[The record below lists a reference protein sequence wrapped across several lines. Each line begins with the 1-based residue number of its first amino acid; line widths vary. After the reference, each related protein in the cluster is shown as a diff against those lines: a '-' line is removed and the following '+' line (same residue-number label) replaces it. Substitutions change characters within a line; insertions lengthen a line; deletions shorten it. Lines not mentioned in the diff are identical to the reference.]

1 MTNTLTPDLNT
12 PVIGI
17 TLDSEHGGDGQYSKF
32 PWYALR
38 QNYVS
43 AVVQAGGLPLLLPH
57 EMDLLPIYLDDIDGL
72 LVTGGAFD
80 VDPTLYGTETKHQS
94 VTTKDSRTKFEMAML
109 QGAMKR
115 DIAVLGVCGGQQ
127 LLHVALG
134 GTLIQHIP
142 DEQPEAMAHEQPNPR
157 NETSHDVDIV
167 PGTLLHAI
175 VGDDFFQVNSAHHQA
190 ARDEPAGVRI
200 NARAPDGVIEGIE
213 ATNLTF
219 CLGVQWH
226 PEFEITDADTRIFAA
241 FVEAAR
247 GYAHKRAHEDV

>member
-1 MTNTLTPDLNT
+1 MTTNTTTDLNT

-17 TLDSEHGGDGQYSKF
+17 TLDSEAGGDGEYSKF

-38 QNYVS
+38 HNYVS
-43 AVVQAGGLPLLLPH
+43 AVVRAGGLPLLLPH
-57 EMDLLPIYLDDIDGL
+57 EPDLLPIYLDDIDGL

-80 VDPTLYGTETKHQS
+80 VDPALYGDAQAHPS
-94 VTTKDSRTKFEMAML
+94 VTTKAARTSFEMAML
-109 QGAMKR
+109 QGALKR
-115 DIAVLGVCGGQQ
+115 DVAVLGICGGQQ

-142 DEQPEAMAHEQPNPR
+142 DELPDALPHEQPNPR
-157 NETSHDVDIV
+157 DEVGHDVDIV
-167 PGTLLHAI
+167 TGTLLHAI
-175 VGDDFFQVNSAHHQA
+175 VGDDVAQVNSAHHQA
-190 ARDEPAGVRI
+190 ARDEPAGVKI
-200 NARAPDGVIEGIE
+200 NARAPDGVIEGCE
-213 ATNLTF
+213 ATNMSF

-247 GYAHKRAHEDV
+247 AYAERREAEYD